1 VLGLGPFSLFLFFSF
16 DFEHHCIGFFAQNFW
31 IFWIFFHAPSFIWTL
46 LMIEKFLLC
55 PPVLLGHFQSL
66 RFFFLCFSHLPPSV
80 GCDPSQGYFQK
91 HYQAQKGTA
100 KDIFQPC
107 ERIIKDGLSS
117 SQMHAFRIGKPC
129 FHASMQNDFSLFIQ
143 IKLNFGV
150 TSWCF
155 LCFFFFLFL
164 FRFSRSM
171 VTFLRNHLNF
181 QNSFVLDKHQHDFY
195 FCTKL

>member
-1 VLGLGPFSLFLFFSF
+1 MVYRAPQCWAWALFLCFSFFSF

-66 RFFFLCFSHLPPSV
+66 RFFFYVSHTCPPVWGVILVKVISK
-80 GCDPSQGYFQK
+80 K

-150 TSWCF
+150 TSWW
-155 LCFFFFLFL
+155 FFFFFPGFL
-164 FRFSRSM
+164 GVWLPF
-171 VTFLRNHLNF
+171 
-181 QNSFVLDKHQHDFY
+181 
-195 FCTKL
+195 

>member
-1 VLGLGPFSLFLFFSF
+1 
-16 DFEHHCIGFFAQNFW
+16 
-31 IFWIFFHAPSFIWTL
+31 
-46 LMIEKFLLC
+46 M
-55 PPVLLGHFQSL
+55 
-66 RFFFLCFSHLPPSV
+66 FSHLPPSV

-91 HYQAQKGTA
+91 NYQAQKGTA

-107 ERIIKDGLSS
+107 ERIIKYGLSL

-155 LCFFFFLFL
+155 FGFFFIIILVF
-164 FRFSRSM
+164 
-171 VTFLRNHLNF
+171 
-181 QNSFVLDKHQHDFY
+181 
-195 FCTKL
+195 

>member
-1 VLGLGPFSLFLFFSF
+1 VLGLGCFSLFLFLFSSF
-16 DFEHHCIGFFAQNFW
+16 DFEHHCIGFFFFPQNFGS
-31 IFWIFFHAPSFIWTL
+31 FGFFFMPPSFVRAL
-46 LMIEKFLLC
+46 LIIEKFLLC
-55 PPVLLGHFQSL
+55 PPVLFGHFQSL
-66 RFFFLCFSHLPPSV
+66 RFFLCSHTCLPVWGVILVKVISK
-80 GCDPSQGYFQK
+80 K

-107 ERIIKDGLSS
+107 ERIIKYGLSL

-155 LCFFFFLFL
+155 FGFFLLL
-164 FRFSRSM
+164 FWFSRCM

-181 QNSFVLDKHQHDFY
+181 
-195 FCTKL
+195 

>member
-1 VLGLGPFSLFLFFSF
+1 MPPSIVWALSIVEVFS
-16 DFEHHCIGFFAQNFW
+16 
-31 IFWIFFHAPSFIWTL
+31 
-46 LMIEKFLLC
+46 M
-55 PPVLLGHFQSL
+55 
-66 RFFFLCFSHLPPSV
+66 FSHLPPSV

-91 HYQAQKGTA
+91 NYQAQKGTA

-107 ERIIKDGLSS
+107 ERIIKYGLSL

-155 LCFFFFLFL
+155 FGFFFIIILVF
-164 FRFSRSM
+164 
-171 VTFLRNHLNF
+171 
-181 QNSFVLDKHQHDFY
+181 
-195 FCTKL
+195 

>member
-1 VLGLGPFSLFLFFSF
+1 LDFLY
-16 DFEHHCIGFFAQNFW
+16 
-31 IFWIFFHAPSFIWTL
+31 HAPALRGQLWWLRNFFYAPSIVWAL
-46 LMIEKFLLC
+46 SIVEVFLCSRTC
-55 PPVLLGHFQSL
+55 PPVWGVILVKVISK
-66 RFFFLCFSHLPPSV
+66 
-80 GCDPSQGYFQK
+80 K

-129 FHASMQNDFSLFIQ
+129 FHASMQNYFSLFIQ

-155 LCFFFFLFL
+155 LCFFFFSFFFSGFL
-164 FRFSRSM
+164 GVWLPF
-171 VTFLRNHLNF
+171 
-181 QNSFVLDKHQHDFY
+181 
-195 FCTKL
+195 